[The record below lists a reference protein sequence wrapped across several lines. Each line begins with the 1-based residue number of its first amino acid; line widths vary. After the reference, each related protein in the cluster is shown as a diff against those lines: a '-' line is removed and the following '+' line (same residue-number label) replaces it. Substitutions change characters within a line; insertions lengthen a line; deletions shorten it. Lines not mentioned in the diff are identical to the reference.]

1 MGHLVPDVMLGALHK
16 ALPDTVPAERA
27 SALWSIQISA
37 RPSDSELRRVKTMIS
52 TSTRYLTASITPHA
66 VATAAVSAVP
76 VRLTSQKGTMLQSNG
91 RRLIRNGQRLKLSLP
106 GSGGYRDPEAGFIMA
121 ERAKRDYGFEE

>member
-1 MGHLVPDVMLGALHK
+1 MS
-16 ALPDTVPAERA
+16 ERL
-27 SALWSIQISA
+27 SFGEKTSELDRVVRA
-37 RPSDSELRRVKTMIS
+37 RAAAVWARRSGLRRVKTMIS

-76 VRLTSQKGTMLQSNG
+76 VRLTSQKGTMLQSKG

-106 GSGGYRDPEAGFIMA
+106 AGGGYRAPKAGFITT